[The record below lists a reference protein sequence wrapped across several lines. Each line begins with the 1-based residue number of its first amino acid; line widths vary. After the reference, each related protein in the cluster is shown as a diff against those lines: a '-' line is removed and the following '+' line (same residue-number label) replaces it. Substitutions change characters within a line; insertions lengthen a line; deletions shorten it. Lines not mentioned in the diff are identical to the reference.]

1 MAAAPTKLGG
11 LGRPRLLQRS
21 FTPVPATVS
30 VSVSESATE
39 SVEVGRYMCVS
50 VFAVSGPRFRTL
62 PFYLLIKRPLAN
74 QNLTHLIAFLAGPLP
89 TELNL
94 FNDIDICIG
103 RIKSKRSA
111 QIETRLDKQLV
122 ASIRL
127 LANKMQ
133 QRIDWLAIW
142 SATLSVAI
150 HLAFISVPYLLE
162 NKNPSF
168 CFVFRFFFLRQSCF
182 ICSSLAAATNCLSY
196 VCNDLQVKLLLTFL
210 VD

>member
-1 MAAAPTKLGG
+1 M
-11 LGRPRLLQRS
+11 
-21 FTPVPATVS
+21 
-30 VSVSESATE
+30 
-39 SVEVGRYMCVS
+39 
-50 VFAVSGPRFRTL
+50 SGPRFRTL
-62 PFYLLIKRPLAN
+62 PFYLLIKWPLAK

-168 CFVFRFFFLRQSCF
+168 CFVFRFFFFRQSCF
-182 ICSSLAAATNCLSY
+182 ICSPLAAATNCLSY

>member
-1 MAAAPTKLGG
+1 
-11 LGRPRLLQRS
+11 
-21 FTPVPATVS
+21 
-30 VSVSESATE
+30 
-39 SVEVGRYMCVS
+39 MCVS

-133 QRIDWLAIW
+133 QRID
-142 SATLSVAI
+142 
-150 HLAFISVPYLLE
+150 
-162 NKNPSF
+162 
-168 CFVFRFFFLRQSCF
+168 
-182 ICSSLAAATNCLSY
+182 
-196 VCNDLQVKLLLTFL
+196 
-210 VD
+210 